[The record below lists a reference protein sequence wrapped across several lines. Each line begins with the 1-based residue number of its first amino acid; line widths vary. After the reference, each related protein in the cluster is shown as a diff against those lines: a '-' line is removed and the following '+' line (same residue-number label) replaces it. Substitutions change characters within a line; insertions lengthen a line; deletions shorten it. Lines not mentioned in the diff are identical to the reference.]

1 MHRSISRPKRTI
13 LLLLICSLALIFVL
27 PKQSQGL
34 LQKVG
39 APFAEFVSLPLRGVA
54 SVTGWFGG
62 LWDQYI
68 ALQQVHRDNQEL
80 RREAE
85 FLRGQNNA
93 LRETAA
99 SSQRLAD
106 LLGFK
111 RTQWPHTVPAQVIGR
126 DSTNWYRGLLLNR
139 GEQHGVQ
146 PEMGVITPGGMVGR
160 IVKTTAYSSVM
171 LLMTDPNIAV
181 TTLIQRTRDQGIVT
195 GTIDGRVRMK
205 YIPLLST
212 VRKGDVVIT
221 SGLTG
226 RFPKG
231 LLVGVVTQIEKTE
244 DDLFQSAILAPAV
257 DFPKV
262 EEVLVIN
269 SSGQTVAATSKSVS
283 KDGASSSIRKP
294 VSP

>member
-1 MHRSISRPKRTI
+1 MHRSISGPKRTV
-13 LLLLICSLALIFVL
+13 LLFLICSLALIFVL

-34 LQKVG
+34 LQKIGGPV
-39 APFAEFVSLPLRGVA
+39 AEIVALPLRGVA
-54 SVTGWFGG
+54 SITGWFGG
-62 LWDQYI
+62 VWDQYI
-68 ALQQVHRDNQEL
+68 ALQKVHQDNQEL

-85 FLRGQNNA
+85 FLRGQNNK
-93 LRETAA
+93 LREAAA
-99 SSQRLAD
+99 SSERLAD

-111 RTQWPHTVPAQVIGR
+111 QTQWPHTVPAQVIGR

-139 GEQHGVQ
+139 GEEHGVQ
-146 PEMGVITPGGMVGR
+146 PGMGIITPGGMVGR

-231 LLVGVVTQIEKTE
+231 LLVGVVTEIEKSA

-257 DFPKV
+257 DFTKV

-269 SSGQTVAATSKSVS
+269 SLGQMATPAPAALTKKALSTTKRRSVS
-283 KDGASSSIRKP
+283 P
-294 VSP
+294 

>member
-269 SSGQTVAATSKSVS
+269 SSGQTVAATSESVS

>member
-1 MHRSISRPKRTI
+1 MHRSISGPKRTI
-13 LLLLICSLALIFVL
+13 LFLLIFSLALIFVL

-39 APFAEFVSLPLRGVA
+39 GPFAEIVALPLRGLA
-54 SVTGWFGG
+54 AVTGWVGSH
-62 LWDQYI
+62 WDQYI
-68 ALQQVHRDNQEL
+68 ALQQVHLGNQEL
-80 RREAE
+80 RREVE
-85 FLRGQNNA
+85 FLRGQNNE
-93 LRETAA
+93 LREAA
-99 SSQRLAD
+99 AGSQRLAD

-111 RTQWPHTVPAQVIGR
+111 NKQWPHTVPAQVMGR

-139 GEQHGVQ
+139 GEQHGVY

-171 LLMTDPNIAV
+171 LLMSDPNIAV

-195 GTIDGRVRMK
+195 GTIDGLVRMK

-257 DFPKV
+257 NFTKV

-269 SSGQTVAATSKSVS
+269 SSGQSLDATADSLAKAPSLS
-283 KDGASSSIRKP
+283 RKP
-294 VSP
+294 LSP